1 MTILRQAFQGVGPML
16 AGFEVPVGSTYRL
29 VSVSLALDAAAT
41 TSENLE
47 LGIDFI
53 EGANYGVYLY
63 RLDLAATA
71 TIDLF
76 WAPDG
81 ELYLFGGDRFGAR
94 WTNSN
99 GRTWGI
105 LFTVEVA

>member
-1 MTILRQAFQGVGPML
+1 MTILRIAAQGVGPML
-16 AGFEVPVGSTYRL
+16 AGVDVPVGQTYR
-29 VSVSLALDAAAT
+29 VISVSLALDAAAT

-47 LGIDFI
+47 FAVDCV
-53 EGANYGVYLY
+53 EGANYGFYIY
-63 RLDLAATA
+63 RIDLAVTG

-81 ELYLFGGDRFGAR
+81 ELYLRGGDRFGAR

-99 GRTWGI
+99 GRTWAI
-105 LFTVEVA
+105 LFTVEVC